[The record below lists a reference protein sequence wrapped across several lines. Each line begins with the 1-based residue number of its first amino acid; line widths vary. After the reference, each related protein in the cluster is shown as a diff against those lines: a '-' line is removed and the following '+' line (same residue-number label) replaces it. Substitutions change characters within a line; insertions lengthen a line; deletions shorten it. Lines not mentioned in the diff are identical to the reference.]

1 MKVEEKLKNL
11 GLTDNEA
18 KVYFTVINLGSSK
31 AGKISKESGIERSS
45 CYNTLNSLVEK
56 GLVSYAIVKG
66 VKFFQATS
74 PKKLLEDIK
83 EKEDIAKE
91 ILPKLYDLHREKK
104 VKGQVRLF
112 KGHKGIK
119 SVLQDIVREGE
130 ENCIFGS
137 EGQLEEKMPSYKR
150 SFVRLLKQNDI
161 KLRELIRSGRDDE
174 LETPRDI
181 RFIPISNKSPV
192 VTNIYGNKI
201 AIIIWS
207 KPPEAIIIENKDA
220 AKSYKDLFEF
230 MWENAKENE

>member
-1 MKVEEKLKNL
+1 MKIENKLEQL
-11 GLTDNEA
+11 GLTENEA
-18 KVYFTVINLGSSK
+18 KIYFTIINLGSSK
-31 AGKISKESGIERSS
+31 AGKIAKESGIERSS
-45 CYNTLNSLVEK
+45 CYNTLKSLVEK

-83 EKEDIAKE
+83 EKEETAKE
-91 ILPKLYDLHREKK
+91 ILPKLYDLHKEKK

-119 SVLQDIVREGE
+119 SVLQDIIREGK

-137 EGQLEEKMPSYKR
+137 EGQLEEEMPSYKR
-150 SFVRLLKQNDI
+150 SFVRLLKQNNI
-161 KLRELIRSGRDDE
+161 KLRELIRSGRNEE

-181 RFIPISNKSPV
+181 RFIPMSNESPV

-201 AIIIWS
+201 AIIIWT

-230 MWENAKENE
+230 MWEHAKKGD